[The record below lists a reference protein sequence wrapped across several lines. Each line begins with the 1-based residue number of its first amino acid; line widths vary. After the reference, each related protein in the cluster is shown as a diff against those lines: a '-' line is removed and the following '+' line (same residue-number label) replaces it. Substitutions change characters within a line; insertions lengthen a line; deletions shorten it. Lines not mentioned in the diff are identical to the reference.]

1 MDYADFVAQGRPAWD
16 RMEALAEQAGRDL
29 TRLGADE
36 LEALVAAHRIVVSDF
51 AWARTR
57 FPDAATTHQ
66 LRALAFRGH
75 QLLAP
80 PEPPALERAWTFFT
94 HGYPRVFQATLPATV
109 GATALFLGA
118 TLLGVVVGGVN
129 LDVARMF
136 IPEESLTGLREGRI
150 WTDTIG
156 DSQDATSLSTM
167 IFTNNIRVALA
178 AWAGG
183 AIAGLGSAGALLF
196 NGLMFGC
203 MLTVT
208 WHYGL
213 LDRLHAWVAAHGPLE
228 LFLIC
233 CAGGAGFT
241 LARGLV
247 DDRGRSLSRTFAEAG
262 RTSVKLALGTVPW
275 FVLCGIVEGTLSP
288 QMDVAT
294 ALKQVVGIALLG
306 TFLVYTL
313 VPRPMENHA

>member
-1 MDYADFVAQGRPAWD
+1 MDYAGFVAQGQETWD
-16 RMEALAEQAGRDL
+16 RMEDLADRAGRDL
-29 TRLGADE
+29 SRLTADE
-36 LEALVAAHRIVVSDF
+36 LEALVAAHRAVVSDF
-51 AWARTR
+51 AWARSR
-57 FPDAATTHQ
+57 FPDAGTTGR

-75 QLLAP
+75 QLLAEP
-80 PEPPALERAWTFFT
+80 DPPALRRAWDFFA
-94 HGYPRVFQATLPATV
+94 HGYPSVFRATLPATV

-129 LDVARMF
+129 PDVARMF
-136 IPEESLTGLREGRI
+136 IGDEAIAGLRESTI
-150 WTDTIG
+150 WTDHVG
-156 DSQDATSLSTM
+156 ESQDATSLSTM

-183 AIAGLGSAGALLF
+183 AILGLGSAGALLF

-241 LARGLV
+241 LARGFV
-247 DDRGRSLSRTFAEAG
+247 DDRGRPLSQTFAEAG
-262 RTSVKLALGTVPW
+262 RRSVKLALGTVPW
-275 FVLCGIVEGTLSP
+275 FVLCGIVEGTISP
-288 QMDVAT
+288 QMELAT
-294 ALKQVVGIALLG
+294 SLKQGVGVLMLAVFLLYALAPRAARG
-306 TFLVYTL
+306 T
-313 VPRPMENHA
+313 A

>member
-1 MDYADFVAQGRPAWD
+1 MDYATFVRRGEGSWD
-16 RMEALAEQAGRDL
+16 RMEALVDDAGRDL
-29 TRLGADE
+29 GGLSADD
-36 LEALVAAHRIVVSDF
+36 LEALVAAHRAVVSDF

-57 FPDAATTHQ
+57 YPDASTTAR

-75 QLLAP
+75 QLLAAPDP
-80 PEPPALERAWTFFT
+80 PLPRRIWRFFSV
-94 HGYPRVFQATLPATV
+94 GYPRLFQQTLPATV
-109 GATALFLGA
+109 GATSLFCGA

-129 LDVARMF
+129 PDVARLF
-136 IPEESLTGLREGRI
+136 IGEEAIQGLAEGSI
-150 WTDTIG
+150 WTDQVG
-156 DSQDATSLSTM
+156 GSMPASALSTL
-167 IFTNNIRVALA
+167 IFTNNIRVALM

-183 AIAGLGSAGALLF
+183 ALAGLGSAGALLF

-208 WHYGL
+208 WQFGM

-247 DDRGRSLSRTFAEAG
+247 DDRGRPLSQTLAAAG
-262 RTSVKLALGTVPW
+262 RRSVRLALGTVPW
-275 FVLCGIVEGTLSP
+275 FVLCGIVEGTISP
-288 QMDVAT
+288 QMDLAT
-294 ALKQVVGIALLG
+294 SLKQGVGVLMLAVFLLYALA
-306 TFLVYTL
+306 
-313 VPRPMENHA
+313 PRASGRPA

>member
-1 MDYADFVAQGRPAWD
+1 MDYATFMERGSVSWD
-16 RMEALAEQAGRDL
+16 RMEALIDAAGRDL
-29 TRLGADE
+29 GRLSADE
-36 LEALVAAHRIVVSDF
+36 LEALVAAHRAVVSDF

-57 FPDAATTHQ
+57 YPDAGTTAR

-75 QLLAP
+75 QLLAEPDP
-80 PEPPALERAWTFFT
+80 PLPRRIWRFFSD
-94 HGYPRVFQATLPATV
+94 GYPRLFQQTLPATL
-109 GATALFLGA
+109 GATALFGGA

-129 LDVARMF
+129 PDAARLF
-136 IPEESLTGLREGRI
+136 IGEEAIQGLRESTI
-150 WTDTIG
+150 WTDQVG
-156 DSQDATSLSTM
+156 EMQDATSLSTM

-183 AIAGLGSAGALLF
+183 ALAGLGSAAALLF

-208 WHYGL
+208 WQFGM
-213 LDRLHAWVAAHGPLE
+213 LDRLHAWIAAHGPLE

-247 DDRGRSLSRTFAEAG
+247 DDRGRPLYQTLAEAG
-262 RTSVKLALGTVPW
+262 RRSVRLALGTVPW
-275 FVLCGIVEGTLSP
+275 FVLCGIVEGTISP
-288 QMDVAT
+288 QMELAT
-294 ALKQVVGIALLG
+294 SLKQIVGVVMLTI
-306 TFLVYTL
+306 FLTYVL
-313 VPRPMENHA
+313 VPRASRSAT

>member
-1 MDYADFVAQGRPAWD
+1 MDYATFVARGQARWD
-16 RMEALAEQAGRDL
+16 RMEALADGAGRDL
-29 TRLGADE
+29 GGLSADE
-36 LEALVAAHRIVVSDF
+36 LEALVAAHRAVVSDF

-57 FPDAATTHQ
+57 YPDAGTTGR

-75 QLLAP
+75 QLLAAPDP
-80 PEPPALERAWTFFT
+80 PLLRRTWRFLSV
-94 HGYPRVFQATLPATV
+94 GYPRLFQQTLPATV
-109 GATALFLGA
+109 GATGLFIGA

-129 LDVARMF
+129 PDVARLF
-136 IPEESLTGLREGRI
+136 IGDEAIQGLREGAI
-150 WTDTIG
+150 WTDDVG
-156 DSQDATSLSTM
+156 GSMPASARSTL
-167 IFTNNIRVALA
+167 IFTNNIRVALL

-183 AIAGLGSAGALLF
+183 ALAGLGSAGALLF

-208 WHYGL
+208 WQFGM

-247 DDRGRSLSRTFAEAG
+247 DDRGRPLAQTLAEAG
-262 RTSVKLALGTVPW
+262 RRSVRLAIGTVPW
-275 FVLCGIVEGTLSP
+275 FVLCGIVEGTISP
-288 QMDVAT
+288 QMALPT
-294 ALKQVVGIALLG
+294 AAKQALGVLMLAVFG
-306 TFLVYTL
+306 VYAL
-313 VPRPMENHA
+313 VPRATRGAA